1 MKKAKSKPKKKQSK
15 SKKPLLTKLIFR
27 AVLLLILILIFAVVY
42 LDVTVRE
49 RFEGKRWK
57 LPAQVYARP
66 LELYPGLQ
74 LSPREI
80 NNELDLLGYR
90 QTPHPQKPGSY
101 LWHDRILELIT
112 RDFTFADGFQQSM
125 DLRLSFSNGHLQ
137 RITNAASNEKIQLI
151 RLDPPL
157 IGGIYP
163 EQNEDRVLVKL
174 DQVPQTVIDAL
185 IAVEDRRFYSHHGV
199 DLKGITRALVAM
211 AKGGQIQ
218 GGSTITQQ
226 LVKNFYLSSERT
238 IQRKL
243 VEMVMALL
251 LEVHYSKEEI
261 LETYLNEVY
270 LGQDGNRA
278 IHGFGLAS
286 HFFFD
291 KPVSQL
297 ELQDAALLVGM
308 LKGPSYYNPRTQP
321 QRARQR
327 RNLVLQLME
336 EHDTISW
343 TEASSARNQSLG
355 VVERPIRGTSP
366 FPAFMDLVQRQLRQN
381 YRDEDLRSQ
390 GLKILTTLDPQ
401 VQHAAEAALQQRLS
415 EVESSRRLKRD
426 SLQGAILVTSSQNAE
441 VQAIVGGRDPRFE
454 GFNRAL
460 DAKRPIGSLIKPL
473 VFLTALEQPDSYSLA
488 TLLDDSPL
496 VVEQNGSADWQP
508 QNFDKKFHDRVLL
521 HDALVHSYN
530 VSTARLGLELGPDAV
545 MKSLQR
551 LGVERSLPAYP
562 SSLLGANALTPLE
575 VSQVYQSIASG
586 GFKTPLKA
594 IREVLTSEG
603 VTLQHYPLDVELV
616 ASSEATYLLT
626 VAMQDVVTQGTAK
639 GLENYLPQELGI
651 AGKTGTTDDF
661 RDSWFAG
668 FSGDRL
674 AVVWVGRDDNQS
686 TGLTGSSGAMT
697 IWGSMLA
704 KLDPQPLIL
713 PEPDRIEAHW
723 IDRPTGLLSSRGC
736 KDAVLLPFISGSAP
750 RESVPC
756 RAGKETGN
764 KNWFERIFQ

>member
-1 MKKAKSKPKKKQSK
+1 MKKAKTK
-15 SKKPLLTKLIFR
+15 SKKKPNKPRKSLLRKLFFR

-80 NNELDLLGYR
+80 NDELNLLGYR
-90 QTPHPQKPGSY
+90 QTPQPQKPGSF
-101 LWHDRILELIT
+101 LWHDRVLELIT
-112 RDFTFADGFQQSM
+112 RDFTFADGFQQGM
-125 DLRLSFSNGHLQ
+125 DLRLSFAGGHLQ
-137 RITNAASNEKIQLI
+137 RITRADNNETIQLI

-174 DQVPQTVIDAL
+174 DQIPQTVVDAL

-226 LVKNFYLSSERT
+226 LVKNFYLSSDRT

-251 LEVHYSKEEI
+251 LEVHYSKDEI

-297 ELQDAALLVGM
+297 DLQDAALLVGM

-336 EHDTISW
+336 ENGTVSW
-343 TEASSARNQSLG
+343 TEASNARNQPLG
-355 VVERPIRGTSP
+355 IVDRPIRGTSP

-390 GLKILTTLDPQ
+390 GLQILTTLDPR

-415 EVESSRRLKRD
+415 ELESSRRLSRD
-426 SLQGAILVTSSQNAE
+426 SLQGAILISSSQNAE
-441 VQAIVGGRDPRFE
+441 VQALVGGRDPRFE
-454 GFNRAL
+454 GFDRAL
-460 DAKRPIGSLIKPL
+460 DARRPIGSLIKPV
-473 VFLTALEQPDSYSLA
+473 VFLTALEQPARYSLA
-488 TLLDDSPL
+488 TLLDDSSL
-496 VVEQNGSADWQP
+496 VVEQNGSADWEP
-508 QNFDKKFHDRVLL
+508 QNFDKKFHGQVLL

-530 VSTARLGLELGPDAV
+530 VSTARLGLELGPETV
-545 MKSLQR
+545 MKTLQR
-551 LGVERSLPAYP
+551 LGVEHSLPGYP

-594 IREVLTSEG
+594 IREVLASNG
-603 VTLQHYPLDVELV
+603 VPLQHYPLDVEQV
-616 ASSEATYLLT
+616 VSSEATYLLT

-639 GLENYLPQELGI
+639 GLANYLPEQLGI
-651 AGKTGTTDDF
+651 AGKTGTTDEF

-686 TGLTGSSGAMT
+686 TGLTGSSGALT
-697 IWGSMLA
+697 IWGNIMTR
-704 KLDPQPLIL
+704 LDPQPLIL
-713 PEPDRIEAHW
+713 PEPDRIETHW
-723 IDRPTGLLSSRGC
+723 IDRPTGLLSASGC
-736 KDAVLLPFISGSAP
+736 NDAVLLPFIRGSAP
-750 RESVPC
+750 QESVPC
-756 RAGKETGN
+756 GAGKKTGI